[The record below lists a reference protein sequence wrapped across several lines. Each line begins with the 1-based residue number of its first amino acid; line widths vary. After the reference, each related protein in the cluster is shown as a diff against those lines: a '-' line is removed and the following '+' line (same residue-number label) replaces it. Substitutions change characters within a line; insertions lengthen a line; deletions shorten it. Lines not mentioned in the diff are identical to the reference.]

1 MIKFNGNLCPVKI
14 LQNCFNFASINDKSD
29 EYFFRAITKTKTM
42 EKLRNVSKFLSYT
55 STRKLLLESLVN
67 IWLRKEGFGL
77 HSIRIGGAKL
87 PVNKRVKDRLF
98 KRYGR

>member
-1 MIKFNGNLCPVKI
+1 MIKFTGNLCPVKI
-14 LQNCFNFASINDKSD
+14 LLNCFNFASINDKSD
-29 EYFFRAITKTKTM
+29 EYFFRAIAKTKTT

-87 PVNKRVKDRLF
+87 AANKRVKDILF
-98 KRYGR
+98 KRHGR